1 MYHNRGARVFV
12 DPRLKRCAY
21 VSIETE
27 REREKKTGVNIS
39 RQRPP
44 DIVSWIDSEEDNKR
58 CPALDLSDALGI
70 PLICQPS
77 VSTS

>member
-1 MYHNRGARVFV
+1 MCVCFYRDR
-12 DPRLKRCAY
+12 
-21 VSIETE
+21 E

-44 DIVSWIDSEEDNKR
+44 DIVSWIDSEEDKKR
-58 CPALDLSDALGI
+58 RPALDLSDALGI